1 MSTAISARLTELRKE
16 KKLSQKDASKALG
29 VSQALLSHYEKG
41 IRECGLDFLCRASA
55 FYDVSSDYLLGISDT
70 KYMSDPLLSTKDLPQ
85 DSEVRTSTIF
95 RASVFLS
102 EKMNKFGKG
111 FADKIRA
118 IYILT
123 LYQVYISGIAQGLIP
138 PSVNKQN
145 QNISYLASGIINKL
159 LSEIYSTP
167 AETKIKKNDKL
178 PLCVE
183 TILEEAN
190 NIVDKGVNKI
200 TAKSKKS

>member
-1 MSTAISARLTELRKE
+1 MSTAIATRLTELRKE
-16 KKLSQKDASKALG
+16 KKLSQKDAAKSLG

-55 FYDVSSDYLLGISDT
+55 FYDVSSDYLLGITDS
-70 KYMSDPLLSTKDLPQ
+70 KFMSDSLLATQDLPQ
-85 DSEVRTSTIF
+85 DNEVRTSTIF

-102 EKMNKFGKG
+102 EKMNKSGKG

-138 PSVNKQN
+138 RSANKQSK
-145 QNISYLASGIINKL
+145 NISHLASGIINLL

-167 AETKIKKNDKL
+167 TEAKLKKNDSL

-183 TILEEAN
+183 TILNEAN
-190 NIVDKGVNKI
+190 VIVEKSVSKI
-200 TAKSKKS
+200 TSKNNKS